1 MLFSMSKNSFAE
13 KEKCDAAG
21 PINIGDRAIEN
32 LRYIRETMERA
43 TSFTAVPGLGGLLMG
58 ATAVAAAYIAHQQ
71 VYLRNWLIVWLTEAI
86 LAVAIGLLS
95 MWQKSKAT
103 DQSIASAPAR
113 KFALGFLPPLLCG
126 FIASL
131 GLWNLGRFE
140 LMPAFWM
147 LFYGSAVVAG
157 GAFSVRAV
165 PVMGWLFIA
174 CGAATFALPAWF
186 GDVMMAASFGGLHI
200 IFGAVI
206 AKYYGG

>member
-1 MLFSMSKNSFAE
+1 MSKTSFAE
-13 KEKCDAAG
+13 KEKSASAE
-21 PINIGDRAIEN
+21 PINIGDRAIDN
-32 LRYIRETMERA
+32 LRYIRETMERS

-58 ATAVAAAYIAHQQ
+58 TTAVAAAYIAHQQ
-71 VYLRNWLIVWLTEAI
+71 VYLRNWLIVWLTEAF
-86 LAVAIGLLS
+86 LAAAIGLLS

-103 DQSIASAPAR
+103 ELSIASAPAR

-126 FIASL
+126 FVASV
-131 GLWNLGRFE
+131 GLWNLERYE

-165 PVMGWLFIA
+165 PVMGWCFIVF
-174 CGAATFALPAWF
+174 GAAAFLLPAGS
-186 GDVMMAASFGGLHI
+186 GDLLMAASFGGLHI

>member
-1 MLFSMSKNSFAE
+1 MSKSSFAKRE
-13 KEKCDAAG
+13 DNASGE
-21 PINIGDRAIEN
+21 PVNIGDRAIDN
-32 LRYIRETMERA
+32 LRYIRETMERS

-58 ATAVAAAYIAHQQ
+58 ATAAAAAYIAHQQ
-71 VYLRNWLIVWLTEAI
+71 VHPLNWLVVWLTEAA

-126 FIASL
+126 FIASI
-131 GLWNLGRFE
+131 GLWNLGRYE

-174 CGAATFALPAWF
+174 FGAATFAVPAEF

-200 IFGAVI
+200 IFGAMI

>member
-1 MLFSMSKNSFAE
+1 MSKSSLAE
-13 KEKCDAAG
+13 KEQSGVAG
-21 PINIGDRAIEN
+21 PINIGDRAIDN
-32 LRYIRETMERA
+32 LRYIRETMERS
-43 TSFTAVPGLGGLLMG
+43 TRFTAVPGLGGVLMG
-58 ATAVAAAYIAHQQ
+58 VTAVAAAYIAHQQ
-71 VYLRNWLIVWLTEAI
+71 AYLRNWLIVWATEAI

-95 MWQKSKAT
+95 MWQKSKTT

-131 GLWNLGRFE
+131 GLWDLGRYE

-165 PVMGWLFIA
+165 PIMGWLFIA
-174 CGAATFALPAWF
+174 FGAAAFAVPAEL

-200 IFGAVI
+200 IFGTMI